1 MDKNDITNI
10 KVLLK
15 FLVEEID
22 KKDYMEYLWL
32 KFEHNIKGHTLDREN
47 LDELIF
53 KLDNL

>member
-15 FLVEEID
+15 FLVEQMD
-22 KKDYMEYLWL
+22 KDEYIEDLWL
-32 KFEHNIKGHTLDREN
+32 EFEHDTKGHTLDREN